1 MQGYLI
7 GNGVTDPE
15 IDGNALVPFAR
26 GKSLISEELF
36 RSVEKACQGNFYS
49 SEGEQP
55 CALDVAYLLLK
66 Y

>member
-1 MQGYLI
+1 
-7 GNGVTDPE
+7 
-15 IDGNALVPFAR
+15 VPFAR

-55 CALDVAYLLLK
+55 CALNVAYLLLK
-66 Y
+66 H